1 MLMSRASLEGDP
13 EIMTLF
19 WSLLLLP
26 QSQLEMSLVLLA
38 RDDDDDDDNDDAGLV
53 RHCRYTKA

>member
-1 MLMSRASLEGDP
+1 MSRASLEGDP
-13 EIMTLF
+13 EITTAALF